1 MSTTLATLAVLLLV
15 AISTVSLFETN
26 IMSKNS
32 AFLLVGPIRG
42 VHAFLATS
50 TARPRNIPSDRG
62 MCSRR
67 LLRSFQS
74 STLTSTSSIHQ
85 RRATTSGVGQQ
96 SSAAPFSSAREE
108 SFFAD
113 RDEFPDFASLGI
125 QSPILL
131 RRLKDQLKL
140 ERPTAVQAAAFQEIA
155 SGATDVTIGAE
166 TGTGE

>member
-1 MSTTLATLAVLLLV
+1 MSPTLSTLAVLLLV

-74 STLTSTSSIHQ
+74 STLTHTTHP
-85 RRATTSGVGQQ
+85 RRATTSGVGGLR

-140 ERPTAVQAAAFQEIA
+140 ERPTAVQAAAFREIA